1 MNLLYFLLRASKLTV
16 LLTVVIGI
24 FSGIGSASLI
34 ALINSALSQ
43 SQRTGASLV
52 WGYGGLIVLV
62 LVSGVACQVLSAN
75 LTQTAIFDLRMYMGR
90 RILSAPLRQLEE
102 IGTHRI
108 LASLTDDINVIAMF
122 LLAIPD
128 LCISFV
134 TLIVCLAYLAWL
146 STIAFLALIVFI
158 VFGVAIYQLLQSKAM
173 KSLLAGREQWDGLM
187 GHFRSLTEGTK
198 ELKLHHRRRED
209 FLNKVLRGTA
219 QKLRSYNI
227 KGMTTFALAGTWSNM
242 LFYIVIGLLLFA
254 LPLVKQIDLQTLTGY
269 TLVVLYM
276 TGPLGAIIS
285 AIPQFGRAN
294 IAMSQVN
301 KMGLTLTTDVE
312 KADPAEV
319 LNPNYSWHRLDLKGV
334 VHTYHR
340 EQEASDFI
348 LGPLAL
354 SFTPGEIVFLIGGNG
369 SGKSTFAKLL
379 TGLYTP
385 ESGEIRL
392 NGGQITDANREH
404 YRQFFSAVFS
414 DFYLFESLIGMMHP
428 QIDTQAEDFL
438 VRLQLDHKVK
448 VKDGVLSTTKL
459 SQGQRKRLAL
469 LTAYLEDRPFYVFD
483 EWASDQDPLFKE
495 IFYTQLLTMLKNKG
509 KTILVITH
517 DEKYQHVADR
527 IIKLDYG
534 KLEYDRRF
542 DKTTL
547 AHLPGAPSDLVNAAN
562 D

>member
-16 LLTVVIGI
+16 LLIVIIGI
-24 FSGIGSASLI
+24 LSGIGSASLI
-34 ALINSALSQ
+34 VLINSALSQ
-43 SQRTGASLV
+43 SERTGGPLV

-62 LVSGVACQVLSAN
+62 LASGVACQVLSAN
-75 LTQTAIFDLRMYMGR
+75 LTQTAIFDLRVYLGR

-122 LLAIPD
+122 LLAIPE

-134 TLIVCLAYLAWL
+134 TLIVCLTYLAWL

-158 VFGVAIYQLLQSKAM
+158 VFGVAVYQLLQAKAM
-173 KSLLAGREQWDGLM
+173 KSLSAGREQWDGLM

-198 ELKLHHRRRED
+198 ELKLHHQRRED

-227 KGMTTFALAGTWSNM
+227 KGMTTFAVAGTWSNL
-242 LFYIVIGLLLFA
+242 LFYIVMGLLLFA

-294 IAMSQVN
+294 IAMLQVN
-301 KMGLTLTTDVE
+301 KMGITLTTDVE
-312 KADPAEV
+312 KAEPAEL
-319 LNPNYSWHRLDLKGV
+319 LNPNYAWHRLDFKGV

-348 LGPLAL
+348 LGPLEV

-385 ESGEIRL
+385 ESGELRL
-392 NGGQITDANREH
+392 NGEQITDANREH

-414 DFYLFESLIGMMHP
+414 DFYLFESLLGMMHP
-428 QIDTQAEDFL
+428 QIDSQAEDFL

-469 LTAYLEDRPFYVFD
+469 LTAYLENRPFYVFD
-483 EWASDQDPLFKE
+483 EWASDQDPMFKE
-495 IFYTQLLTMLKNKG
+495 IFYTQLLTMLKNRG
-509 KTILVITH
+509 KTVLVITH

-542 DKTTL
+542 DKTTS
-547 AHLPGAPSDLVNAAN
+547 AQLPGIASDLANAAN

>member
-1 MNLLYFLLRASKLTV
+1 MNLLYFLLRASRLTV
-16 LLTVVIGI
+16 LLTVIIGI
-24 FSGIGSASLI
+24 LSGIGSASLI

-43 SQRTGASLV
+43 SERAGGSLV

-62 LVSGVACQVLSAN
+62 LASGVACQVLSAN
-75 LTQTAIFDLRMYMGR
+75 LTQTAIFDLRVYLGR

-134 TLIVCLAYLAWL
+134 TLVVCLAYLAWL

-158 VFGVAIYQLLQSKAM
+158 VFGVAVYQLLQAKAM
-173 KSLLAGREQWDGLM
+173 KSLSAGREQWDGLM

-198 ELKLHHRRRED
+198 ELKLHHQRRED
-209 FLNKVLRGTA
+209 FLNTVLRGTA
-219 QKLRSYNI
+219 QKLRSHNI
-227 KGMTTFALAGTWSNM
+227 KGMTTFAMAGTWSNL
-242 LFYIVIGLLLFA
+242 LFYIVIGLLRFA
-254 LPLVKQIDLQTLTGY
+254 LPLVKPIDLQTLTGY

-276 TGPLGAIIS
+276 TGPLGALIS

-312 KADPAEV
+312 KAEPAE
-319 LNPNYSWHRLDLKGV
+319 LRHPNSAWHRLDFKGV

-348 LGPLAL
+348 LGPLEV

-392 NGGQITDANREH
+392 NGEQITDANREH

-414 DFYLFESLIGMMHP
+414 DFYLFESLLGMMHP

-483 EWASDQDPLFKE
+483 EWASDQDPMFKE
-495 IFYTQLLTMLKNKG
+495 VFYTQLLTMLKNRG
-509 KTILVITH
+509 KTVLVITH

-527 IIKLDYG
+527 ILKLDYG

-547 AHLPGAPSDLVNAAN
+547 AHLPGIAPDLANAAN